1 MTLRTL
7 ALVLVTVW
15 LTGTLIMTFVATQNF
30 RTVDRILE
38 RPTPQAASKLAELD
52 HDSMR
57 MLLRHLS
64 SELNRLYFMS
74 WNAIQLLLA
83 VVVLAMMVRAGSR
96 LETWLALAML
106 LIVVALLG
114 GTFRIIELG
123 RTIDFVSRN
132 PPPPEVVRFGKL
144 HAAYG
149 AMELVKLVVG
159 VVLGWILGVSRK
171 DAKAQ
176 RTQ

>member
-15 LTGTLIMTFVATQNF
+15 LTGTVIMTFVATQNF
-30 RTVDRILE
+30 RTVDRVLD
-38 RPTPQAASKLAELD
+38 RPTPEAAPKLTALD

-64 SELNRLYFMS
+64 SELNRLYFMT
-74 WNAIQLLLA
+74 WNAVQLLLA
-83 VVVLAMMVRAGSR
+83 VVVLALMVRAGSR
-96 LETWLALAML
+96 LETVLALVML
-106 LIVVALLG
+106 AIVVALLG

-123 RTIDFVSRN
+123 RTIDFVPRD
-132 PPPPEVVRFGKL
+132 PVPPEVVKFGKM

-149 AMELVKLVVG
+149 AMEVLKLVVG
-159 VVLGWILGVSRK
+159 VVLAWRLGVSR
-171 DAKAQ
+171 
-176 RTQ
+176 

>member
-15 LTGTLIMTFVATQNF
+15 LTGTIIMTFVATQNF

-38 RPTPQAASKLAELD
+38 RPTPQAAAKLAETD
-52 HDSMR
+52 HDVTR

-74 WNAIQLLLA
+74 WNAVQLLLA
-83 VVVLAMMVRAGSR
+83 VIVLALMVRAGSR
-96 LETWLALAML
+96 LETVLALVML
-106 LIVVALLG
+106 VIVVALLG

-123 RTIDFVSRN
+123 RTIDFVPRN
-132 PPPPEVVRFGKL
+132 PVPPEVVKFGKM

-149 AMELVKLVVG
+149 AMELVKLAVG
-159 VVLGWILGVSRK
+159 AVLGWMLRH
-171 DAKAQ
+171 
-176 RTQ
+176 

>member
-15 LTGTLIMTFVATQNF
+15 LTGTVIMTFVATQNF
-30 RTVDRILE
+30 RTVDRILT
-38 RPTPQAASKLAELD
+38 RPTPQAAAKLAETD
-52 HDSMR
+52 HDATR

-83 VVVLAMMVRAGSR
+83 VVVLALMVRAGSR
-96 LETWLALAML
+96 LETVLALVMFA
-106 LIVVALLG
+106 IVVALLG

-123 RTIDFVSRN
+123 RTIDFVPRN
-132 PPPPEVVRFGKL
+132 PPPPEVVKFGKM

-159 VVLGWILGVSRK
+159 VVLGFVL
-171 DAKAQ
+171 AQ
-176 RTQ
+176 RR

>member
-15 LTGTLIMTFVATQNF
+15 LTGTVIMTFVATQNF

-38 RPTPQAASKLAELD
+38 RPTPEAAPKLSAMD
-52 HDSMR
+52 HDSTR

-64 SELNRLYFMS
+64 SELNRLYFMT
-74 WNAIQLLLA
+74 WNAVQLLLA
-83 VVVLAMMVRAGSR
+83 VVVLALMVRAGSR
-96 LETWLALAML
+96 LETVLALTML
-106 LIVVALLG
+106 VIVVALLG

-123 RTIDFVSRN
+123 RTIDFVSRD
-132 PPPPEVVRFGKL
+132 PVPPEVARFGKM

-149 AMELVKLVVG
+149 VMEVVKLVIG
-159 VVLGWILGVSRK
+159 VVLGFCL
-171 DAKAQ
+171 AQ
-176 RTQ
+176 RR